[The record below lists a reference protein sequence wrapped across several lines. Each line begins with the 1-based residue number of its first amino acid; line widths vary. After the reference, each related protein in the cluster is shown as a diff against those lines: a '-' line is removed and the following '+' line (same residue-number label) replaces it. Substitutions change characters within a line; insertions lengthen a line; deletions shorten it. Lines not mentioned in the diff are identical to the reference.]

1 MEQTQMII
9 NAICTV
15 GFPIVACSVMWW
27 SNNNTQKELKE
38 SIDNMNDSLIKI
50 LEHFRK
56 EYEYED

>member
-1 MEQTQMII
+1 MEQAQMII

-27 SNNNTQKELKE
+27 SNNNTQKELKQ

-50 LEHFRK
+50 LEHFR
-56 EYEYED
+56 EE

>member
-1 MEQTQMII
+1 MII

-27 SNNNTQKELKE
+27 SNNTQKELKQ

-56 EYEYED
+56 ENDYEN

>member
-1 MEQTQMII
+1 MEKTQMII

-15 GFPIVACSVMWW
+15 GFPIVACSAMWW
-27 SNNNTQKELKE
+27 SNNNTQKELKQ

-56 EYEYED
+56 EYGYED